1 MKTKILFVILFTC
14 AAFTSIS
21 AQTDNSPDKKIKF
34 KRGESS
40 ATIKG
45 AAIRGEVINY
55 ILKAG
60 KEQTM
65 KVSIASVEN
74 NAVFQ
79 VKDLSTGYYLTN
91 AGELDDATSWE
102 GTLPSDGEYR
112 IIVGSTRGGT
122 EYTLIVTIH

>member
-1 MKTKILFVILFTC
+1 MVLFAC
-14 AAFTSIS
+14 ACVSVTF
-21 AQTDNSPDKKIKF
+21 AQTDNQDDKRIKF
-34 KRGESS
+34 KKGESS
-40 ATIKG
+40 ATVTG
-45 AAIRGEVINY
+45 AAPRGETVNY
-55 ILKAG
+55 VLKAA
-60 KEQTM
+60 KDQSM
-65 KVSIASVEN
+65 KISIASVEN

-122 EYTLIVTIH
+122 EYTLKVTIY